1 MIINIIEYFIQVFKL
16 KFQLLKA
23 ILFLY
28 LLIIFIILP
37 IIEISIFIQVGGF
50 LGTFNTILI
59 IFLTAAVGVYFVRQQ
74 GFRTFQKIGVE
85 LQNQQIP
92 VQGMFDGL
100 VILIAGILLVT
111 PGFLTDI
118 IGFLGLVPQTRV
130 LLLAMVKNFFF
141 QRYQIQFYFKLW
153 KFFLNFIFNNFKG
166 FFMNFNFNFFIKN
179 FFFINNF
186 CYTTIKMVNNYQF
199 LYFMKIDIILIQ
211 PDNTRFLS
219 FGGTPR
225 DFIILP
231 AV

>member
-1 MIINIIEYFIQVFKL
+1 MFF
-16 KFQLLKA
+16 
-23 ILFLY
+23 Y

-74 GFRTFQKIGVE
+74 GFRTFQKIFSE

-100 VILIAGILLVT
+100 VILVAGILLVT

-130 LLLAMVKNFFF
+130 FLLGIIKKIFL
-141 QRYQIQFYFKLW
+141 QRYSNVHKQYK
-153 KFFLNFIFNNFKG
+153 KD
-166 FFMNFNFNFFIKN
+166 MDE
-179 FFFINNF
+179 
-186 CYTTIKMVNNYQF
+186 TI
-199 LYFMKIDIILIQ
+199 D
-211 PDNTRFLS
+211 
-219 FGGTPR
+219 G
-225 DFIILP
+225 DFIEIEDDNEEK
-231 AV
+231 

>member
-1 MIINIIEYFIQVFKL
+1 M
-16 KFQLLKA
+16 
-23 ILFLY
+23 FLY

-50 LGTFNTILI
+50 VGTFNTILI

-130 LLLAMVKNFFF
+130 FLLAVIKNLFF
-141 QRYQIQFYFKLW
+141 QRYSNANKQYK
-153 KFFLNFIFNNFKG
+153 KD
-166 FFMNFNFNFFIKN
+166 MNE
-179 FFFINNF
+179 
-186 CYTTIKMVNNYQF
+186 TI
-199 LYFMKIDIILIQ
+199 D
-211 PDNTRFLS
+211 
-219 FGGTPR
+219 G
-225 DFIILP
+225 DFIEIEEEHEEK
-231 AV
+231 

>member
-1 MIINIIEYFIQVFKL
+1 MFF
-16 KFQLLKA
+16 
-23 ILFLY
+23 Y

-74 GFRTFQKIGVE
+74 GFRTFQKISSE

-100 VILIAGILLVT
+100 VILVAGILLVT

-130 LLLAMVKNFFF
+130 FLLGIIKKIFL
-141 QRYQIQFYFKLW
+141 QRYSNVHKQYK
-153 KFFLNFIFNNFKG
+153 KG
-166 FFMNFNFNFFIKN
+166 MDE
-179 FFFINNF
+179 
-186 CYTTIKMVNNYQF
+186 TI
-199 LYFMKIDIILIQ
+199 D
-211 PDNTRFLS
+211 
-219 FGGTPR
+219 G
-225 DFIILP
+225 DFIEIDDDNEEK
-231 AV
+231 